1 MLCGEK
7 SLLAEEWNQ
16 HPLMAEASFMM
27 VQDEA
32 SCHKVKKK
40 QNKTKVQE
48 WFEERASVDLTSQFS
63 RSHLNWV
70 SVGSA
75 EENKPPWGGIQAM
88 LGNVPDSYSSL
99 HLSCQSKRCSVRSE
113 IKAILISV
121 QITRLFK

>member
-16 HPLMAEASFMM
+16 RSLMAEASFMM
-27 VQDEA
+27 VQDESA
-32 SCHKVKKK
+32 LPQSEKKK
-40 QNKTKVQE
+40 QKTKVQE

-75 EENKPPWGGIQAM
+75 EENKPPWGAFRQCWEMFLTVIHH
-88 LGNVPDSYSSL
+88 Y
-99 HLSCQSKRCSVRSE
+99 
-113 IKAILISV
+113 I
-121 QITRLFK
+121 

>member
-16 HPLMAEASFMM
+16 RSLMAEASFMM

-32 SCHKVKKK
+32 PCHKVKKK
-40 QNKTKVQE
+40 QQTKVQE
-48 WFEERASVDLTSQFS
+48 WFEECASVDLTSQFS

-75 EENKPPWGGIQAM
+75 EENKPPWGAFRQCWEMFLTVIHH
-88 LGNVPDSYSSL
+88 Y
-99 HLSCQSKRCSVRSE
+99 
-113 IKAILISV
+113 I
-121 QITRLFK
+121 